1 MDDSDDDLLASDSQQ
16 QLSSSLPNLNSAQA
30 SAILAT
36 AELDKG
42 TEKCMR
48 WKIGFRCRPLVL
60 IEPFL
65 LVLLS
70 LCLSPA
76 WCCLVSRGVQ
86 VLFHGFSSGSPAITS
101 SSLCDIISCDFK
113 ASIFDESAFFF
124 TKQIYRSLTPYPTSN
139 CL

>member
-1 MDDSDDDLLASDSQQ
+1 MDDSDDDLLASDSQ

-30 SAILAT
+30 SAVLAT

-70 LCLSPA
+70 LCLFPA

-86 VLFHGFSSGSPAITS
+86 VLLHGFSSGSPAITS
-101 SSLCDIISCDFK
+101 SSSYDIISCNFK
-113 ASIFDESAFFF
+113 ESIFDESAFFF
-124 TKQIYRSLTPYPTSN
+124 YKTGL
-139 CL
+139 